1 MGATESKGIPENERV
16 SAVYDMFTVCG
27 PDASDCSHVVQTECC
42 ARSSDTGLQSGTPW
56 VQSHIGGS
64 NELFAQARAG
74 RPAFGGNA
82 GIGTRRWGWH
92 RSAHKGEDSP
102 RPHTPD
108 PDESELQ
115 LLRENV
121 LSHLTPRSRTTP
133 TPASCSDCCQRG
145 EVAQA
150 EARRVLQIARAERK
164 KAHAVPVH
172 PVEALDTSAIYN
184 ILYFAC
190 RANLGEPVQA
200 TKQFSR
206 QSNQVKFLSA
216 SQKKHLFHCSR

>member
-1 MGATESKGIPENERV
+1 M
-16 SAVYDMFTVCG
+16 
-27 PDASDCSHVVQTECC
+27 
-42 ARSSDTGLQSGTPW
+42 GLQSGTPW
-56 VQSHIGGS
+56 GQSHNGGS

-92 RSAHKGEDSP
+92 RSAHKDEDSP

-108 PDESELQ
+108 PDEQLQ
-115 LLRENV
+115 LLHPENV
-121 LSHLTPRSRTTP
+121 FSHLTPG
-133 TPASCSDCCQRG
+133 SDCCQRA

-150 EARRVLQIARAERK
+150 EARRNLQIARAERK

-172 PVEALDTSAIYN
+172 PVEALDTPAIYN

-190 RANLGEPVQA
+190 RANLGELVQA

-206 QSNQVKFLSA
+206 QSNQVKFYL
-216 SQKKHLFHCSR
+216 HLKTRICISFIAHDSFQNCPAK

>member
-1 MGATESKGIPENERV
+1 MGATESTGIPENERG
-16 SAVYDMFTVCG
+16 AVYDVFTVCG
-27 PDASDCSHVVQTECC
+27 PDASDCCHVDRTECC
-42 ARSSDTGLQSGTPW
+42 ARSSDTGLQTPW
-56 VQSHIGGS
+56 GQSHYGGS
-64 NELFAQARAG
+64 NELFTQARAG

-92 RSAHKGEDSP
+92 RSAHKDEDSP

-121 LSHLTPRSRTTP
+121 LSHLTPRTRAEMAQNILSEQKQSLR
-133 TPASCSDCCQRG
+133 SDSCQRG
-145 EVAQA
+145 DVTQA

-172 PVEALDTSAIYN
+172 PVSPRH
-184 ILYFAC
+184 FG
-190 RANLGEPVQA
+190 NLQYPVLCL
-200 TKQFSR
+200 
-206 QSNQVKFLSA
+206 QS
-216 SQKKHLFHCSR
+216 

>member
-1 MGATESKGIPENERV
+1 M
-16 SAVYDMFTVCG
+16 
-27 PDASDCSHVVQTECC
+27 
-42 ARSSDTGLQSGTPW
+42 GLQSGTPW
-56 VQSHIGGS
+56 GQSHNGGS

-92 RSAHKGEDSP
+92 RSAHKDEDSP

-121 LSHLTPRSRTTP
+121 LSHLSPRTEQKQSLR
-133 TPASCSDCCQRG
+133 SDSCQRG

-150 EARRVLQIARAERK
+150 EARRILQIARAERK
-164 KAHAVPVH
+164 KAHAVPVY

-190 RANLGEPVQA
+190 RANLGELVQA
-200 TKQFSR
+200 TKQFIR
-206 QSNQVKFLSA
+206 HSNQVKRYKNDL
-216 SQKKHLFHCSR
+216 HLKTRICISFIAHDIVENCPAK